1 MIHIMIGSCFDK
13 TICNVLEYVLKY
25 GDQELAQFF
34 TGMFC
39 KEETDGSLIFTRAVK
54 TVSQGQNNALSFHS
68 DIDDEYLASLS
79 IDKDVIGP
87 DRQKEYLKAFFV
99 RLFNENVNI
108 NKESDDNTLS
118 ICLYLPLF
126 GKKEWNIAQRLI
138 ESISEQNRTIRVD
151 LFFFAYDLA
160 HLLVD
165 ESELGKL
172 PDLLPDMQKT
182 SCRIL
187 KEAVDLK
194 ADAKVSNVLQHLVV
208 MQNCNCDGVSLDL
221 NEDSLVRIIGEFAVA
236 TVNSYSGVFGNGA
249 EINDRPIVAMGLSV
263 LNLDKYYF
271 VRYLLSK
278 AYVKVLEREGVNA
291 DLVDV
296 SEPSLVVQQL
306 LTDDDCY
313 RFYDKFYDARVREL
327 ISQQLDDQTINTKA
341 TLALDS
347 EVDCFVNKIVSFIN
361 REDLSIATKRVT
373 LAQLL
378 GMDDDLMMGDSSN
391 QNQLVFRDS
400 YTDCMNMF
408 VKANNM
414 LLKDVP
420 DDLFV
425 SIPGINGR
433 VDLGKDSDGYDVKYP
448 ETFKS
453 YAALS
458 EDAIDFDSLQK
469 DLKAT
474 EVEIR
479 RWTEYIRMR
488 EKDLDECKTQI
499 KQSVE
504 KNKILV
510 DGGFKYGDVVYKP
523 VEVESI
529 PLEKVYEPHTGSF
542 PKSIDMRMHF
552 SRIKD
557 QGQVGACTAFA
568 VTSVYEF
575 IMNQRGQKD
584 QLSERFLYYNAR
596 VASNKRQGIVE
607 EELSDKGS
615 SYFDS
620 FTSLGEYGIST
631 NLLCP
636 YETAQV
642 NVKPSEEAYQDAKSR
657 LVTEAKEVHVKEQDI
672 KSALNDG
679 YPVMIS
685 AKLYESFAS
694 AAGGFIPIPSAEE
707 IQNEKE
713 LDVHAFHAMVICGY
727 SDEDKFF
734 IVRNS
739 WGTSFGDN
747 GYCYM
752 PYSYILNPELII
764 QACIITGVNSE
775 NVSNPVRGSQPT
787 VHFDRMNPEINAAIV
802 RNLMDEAKVVKEL
815 WVQKRND
822 LYKMCTTLEKTIV
835 NASVRTQLY
844 EGTTARL
851 DWEIDNLSAQKK
863 KNRKCESE
871 RLEVLDET
879 FKKTVIIYAVS
890 LLLLIVAFMYLGRT
904 ALYRMILT
912 IIPMTKILIGLVFVS
927 LIALAIYIFQYRKH
941 RKAIQDEHARIHS
954 VLSQKIHEREDGP
967 KTESGHLGLYKDNLN
982 VRMYIPWKVVIK
994 LSEQGKYLEQKYQT
1008 LVSFVNNLKS
1018 WYDTERNKI
1027 KEMSPDTR
1035 DPFISLLSNK
1045 TLDVYFDENAERL
1058 TKDVRLYSLFQG
1070 GYAIKDEAIIQFKKK
1085 LKDTIVTALMGDL
1098 EEFTVYKYLTGNT
1111 TFKFLGERKFDV
1123 DVMLSTLNRKSKVF
1137 LNLDDEAKNF
1147 ITESSRHMALFSSDI
1162 KEDQDY
1168 WDARFQ
1174 KNFSERF
1181 PHIPIASP
1189 FKITFLQMER
1199 VPLEICRDLYDVEQK

>member
-1 MIHIMIGSCFDK
+1 MIMSYRRMIHIMIGSCFDK

-39 KEETDGSLIFTRAVK
+39 KEDTDGSLIFTRAVK

-126 GKKEWNIAQRLI
+126 GKQEWNIAQRLI

-165 ESELGKL
+165 ESELDKL

-194 ADAKVSNVLQHLVV
+194 ADAKASNVLQHLVV

-236 TVNSYSGVFGNGA
+236 TVNSYTGVFGNGA

-448 ETFKS
+448 EAFKS

-458 EDAIDFDSLQK
+458 DEAIDFDSLQK

-510 DGGFKYGDVVYKP
+510 N
-523 VEVESI
+523 
-529 PLEKVYEPHTGSF
+529 
-542 PKSIDMRMHF
+542 
-552 SRIKD
+552 IK
-557 QGQVGACTAFA
+557 
-568 VTSVYEF
+568 
-575 IMNQRGQKD
+575 K
-584 QLSERFLYYNAR
+584 
-596 VASNKRQGIVE
+596 
-607 EELSDKGS
+607 
-615 SYFDS
+615 
-620 FTSLGEYGIST
+620 
-631 NLLCP
+631 
-636 YETAQV
+636 
-642 NVKPSEEAYQDAKSR
+642 
-657 LVTEAKEVHVKEQDI
+657 
-672 KSALNDG
+672 
-679 YPVMIS
+679 
-685 AKLYESFAS
+685 
-694 AAGGFIPIPSAEE
+694 
-707 IQNEKE
+707 
-713 LDVHAFHAMVICGY
+713 
-727 SDEDKFF
+727 
-734 IVRNS
+734 
-739 WGTSFGDN
+739 
-747 GYCYM
+747 
-752 PYSYILNPELII
+752 
-764 QACIITGVNSE
+764 
-775 NVSNPVRGSQPT
+775 
-787 VHFDRMNPEINAAIV
+787 
-802 RNLMDEAKVVKEL
+802 
-815 WVQKRND
+815 
-822 LYKMCTTLEKTIV
+822 
-835 NASVRTQLY
+835 
-844 EGTTARL
+844 
-851 DWEIDNLSAQKK
+851 
-863 KNRKCESE
+863 
-871 RLEVLDET
+871 
-879 FKKTVIIYAVS
+879 
-890 LLLLIVAFMYLGRT
+890 
-904 ALYRMILT
+904 
-912 IIPMTKILIGLVFVS
+912 
-927 LIALAIYIFQYRKH
+927 
-941 RKAIQDEHARIHS
+941 
-954 VLSQKIHEREDGP
+954 
-967 KTESGHLGLYKDNLN
+967 
-982 VRMYIPWKVVIK
+982 
-994 LSEQGKYLEQKYQT
+994 
-1008 LVSFVNNLKS
+1008 
-1018 WYDTERNKI
+1018 
-1027 KEMSPDTR
+1027 
-1035 DPFISLLSNK
+1035 
-1045 TLDVYFDENAERL
+1045 
-1058 TKDVRLYSLFQG
+1058 
-1070 GYAIKDEAIIQFKKK
+1070 
-1085 LKDTIVTALMGDL
+1085 
-1098 EEFTVYKYLTGNT
+1098 
-1111 TFKFLGERKFDV
+1111 
-1123 DVMLSTLNRKSKVF
+1123 
-1137 LNLDDEAKNF
+1137 
-1147 ITESSRHMALFSSDI
+1147 
-1162 KEDQDY
+1162 
-1168 WDARFQ
+1168 
-1174 KNFSERF
+1174 
-1181 PHIPIASP
+1181 
-1189 FKITFLQMER
+1189 
-1199 VPLEICRDLYDVEQK
+1199 